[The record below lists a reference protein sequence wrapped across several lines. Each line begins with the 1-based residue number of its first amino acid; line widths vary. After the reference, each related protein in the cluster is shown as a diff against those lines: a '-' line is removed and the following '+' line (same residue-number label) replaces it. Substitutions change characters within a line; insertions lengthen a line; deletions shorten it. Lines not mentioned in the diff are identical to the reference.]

1 MTLHVSSP
9 NFFAYISCIK
19 LKRETKEL
27 MRRPRVY
34 GMAWL
39 PKHWKLIFAVGIIL
53 LLVGGII
60 AIGTLTGMIENRIN
74 LEGERAYDF
83 SSKTWYPFPPLK
95 LNKGDEVTFYFDM
108 RPNASLNV
116 WGLFLYLTN
125 STGNSVLTKVRT
137 SLTGPDVRIIEI
149 PFVAPY
155 TDTYQLRADA
165 DAAPPNS
172 LQIYPSVSILKH
184 EPNAMV
190 LTFGVLLLAVGVIL
204 VSASLLQKSKKV

>member
-1 MTLHVSSP
+1 
-9 NFFAYISCIK
+9 
-19 LKRETKEL
+19 
-27 MRRPRVY
+27 
-34 GMAWL
+34 MAWL
-39 PKHWKLIFAVGIIL
+39 PKHWKLLFAVGIIIL
-53 LLVGGII
+53 LGGSVI
-60 AIGTLTGMIENRIN
+60 AAGTLTGIIENRIN
-74 LEGERAYDF
+74 LGGEPVYNF
-83 SSKTWYPFPPLK
+83 GSKISWYPFPPLE
-95 LNKGDEVTFYFDM
+95 LNEGDSVIFYFDM
-108 RPNASLNV
+108 RPNASLIA

-165 DAAPPNS
+165 EAVPPNS

-184 EPNAMV
+184 KPNAMV